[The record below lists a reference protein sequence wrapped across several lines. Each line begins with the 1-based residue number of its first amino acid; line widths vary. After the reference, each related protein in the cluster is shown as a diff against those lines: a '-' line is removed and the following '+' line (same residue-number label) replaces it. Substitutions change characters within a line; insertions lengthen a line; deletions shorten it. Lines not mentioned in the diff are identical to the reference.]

1 MCRECMP
8 IHPTRG
14 IRRCGCGFRQF
25 LSPGEEIEFLREYE
39 KQLQKEIAGVDARIK
54 ELEKRDS

>member
-1 MCRECMP
+1 MP